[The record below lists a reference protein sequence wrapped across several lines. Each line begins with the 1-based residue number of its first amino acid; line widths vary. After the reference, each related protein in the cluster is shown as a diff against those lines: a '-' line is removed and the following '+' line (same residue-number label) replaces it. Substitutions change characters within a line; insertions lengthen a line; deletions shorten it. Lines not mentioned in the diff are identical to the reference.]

1 MSISNSDHLRRKIDL
16 IYLNSGVGQQLL
28 SHPDFRGLY
37 PEFLFTVHT
46 MIRASVPLMEE
57 AQAQCLKRPDDPVA
71 TAMAG
76 YLEQHIKEERH
87 HDIWCLD
94 DLQTVGVAA
103 EEVARRVPSP
113 TVASLVGS
121 QYYWMKHYHP
131 LALLG
136 YIAVIEGY
144 PPQEALVDHM
154 QTITDYPR
162 EAFSTL
168 LKHARLDPHH
178 KKDLDQFLNSLT
190 LSDEQLSILGLSAI
204 HTVQLVIQTYKDV
217 LDAHDEA
224 APALSA

>member
-1 MSISNSDHLRRKIDL
+1 MPIPNSEHLRRKIDL

-57 AQAQCLKRPDDPVA
+57 ARAECKKRPRDPAA
-71 TAMAG
+71 TAMAA

-87 HDIWCLD
+87 HDVWCLD
-94 DLQTVGVAA
+94 DLQAVGVPAQ
-103 EEVARRVPSP
+103 EVEGRVPSP
-113 TVASLVGS
+113 TVAALVGS

-144 PPQEALVDHM
+144 PPEEELVEHM
-154 QTITDYPR
+154 QTITGYPQ
-162 EAFSTL
+162 EGFSTL

-178 KKDLDQFLNSLT
+178 KKDLDDFLNTLT
-190 LSDEQLSILGLSAI
+190 LTDEQLSILGLSAI

-217 LDAHDEA
+217 LDAHDTA
-224 APALSA
+224 ASVS